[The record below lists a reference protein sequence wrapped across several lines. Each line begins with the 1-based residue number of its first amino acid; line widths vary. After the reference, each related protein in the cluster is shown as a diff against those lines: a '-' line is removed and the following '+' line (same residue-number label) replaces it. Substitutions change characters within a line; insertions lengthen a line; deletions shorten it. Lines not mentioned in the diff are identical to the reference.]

1 MTALAIPLFMI
12 AASRWLW
19 PGFWLNAV
27 VSVSLGSLIFLWSL
41 PGDIREAFVFDLMG
55 GPLAFAVNLFSFLVF
70 EGFCRRTR
78 ARDANPRQIFARGY
92 GPEGKLAF
100 WERPWPWWERMK
112 ADLDDPGSIDHRRK
126 RGEEGKTSG

>member
-12 AASRWLW
+12 AASRWLC

-41 PGDIREAFVFDLMG
+41 PGDFKEAFVFDLMG
-55 GPLAFAVNLFSFLVF
+55 VPLALAVNLFSFLVF

-78 ARDANPRQIFARGY
+78 SRDANPRQIFARGY

-100 WERPWPWWERMK
+100 WERPWPWWERIK
-112 ADLDDPGSIDHRRK
+112 ADLDDPGSIHPRGK
-126 RGEEGKTSG
+126 RAEEGDAS